1 MAAVSPSRPRTACKQ
16 AVDGVGGRPGKC
28 TNTTGIISAT
38 EVSRI
43 LEEGK
48 GKSFQDKEAAV
59 QIVVFDKDQWV
70 AYDDVETLKMKL
82 KFANKR
88 CLGGTMVWAVDLDD
102 GGLIGSLGTAM
113 GKEKELVIDEL
124 FGDYDTDLGTNKT
137 GQLPG
142 A

>member
-1 MAAVSPSRPRTACKQ
+1 
-16 AVDGVGGRPGKC
+16 
-28 TNTTGIISAT
+28 
-38 EVSRI
+38 
-43 LEEGK
+43 
-48 GKSFQDKEAAV
+48 
-59 QIVVFDKDQWV
+59 
-70 AYDDVETLKMKL
+70 MKL

-88 CLGGTMVWAVDLDD
+88 CLGGTLVWAVDLDD